1 MIGHIYFI
9 FGLLLF
15 LFSLNNTSSI
25 NKFYRIENWVLKF
38 KKVTG
43 NLPKKTDFKNN
54 DYNIYTSVG
63 IYYIIEFSWLCIGLI
78 SSNWVLFLIFTLLSI
93 LMRKII
99 SYSPIFMKIFFG
111 FIFNL
116 FISSFIFYSV
126 INHFH
131 FKNLIELNDLVIYVK
146 QHLLV
151 LL

>member
-15 LFSLNNTSSI
+15 LFSFNNLLAI
-25 NKFYRIENWVLKF
+25 NKFYKIENWVLKF

-43 NLPKKTDFKNN
+43 LIPKKTDFKNN
-54 DYNIYTSVG
+54 DYNIYISVG
-63 IYYIIEFSWLCIGLI
+63 IYYMIEFFWLCVGLI
-78 SSNWVLFLIFTLLSI
+78 SSNWVLFLIVI
-93 LMRKII
+93 LISMIMKKII
-99 SYSPIFMKIFFG
+99 SYSPLFMKIFFG

-131 FKNLIELNDLVIYVK
+131 FRNLIELNDLIIYAK